1 MTSRERVM
9 AALDFEPPDRIP
21 LFDSYWAEFVAA
33 WREAKALGDDADITD
48 YYGIDVFIAVGDE
61 TLRPSRAEVL
71 EQTPDRTICRDGW
84 GRVIKTVPGTY
95 FYQQIANGVNGP
107 ADLES
112 LRMDPPDLASR
123 YAALDDR
130 MSALKER
137 FCVFVKVG
145 GPFIRTQFVRG
156 SVELLC
162 DMAADQGFA
171 RELIAAVGRHLI
183 AIGLEQLR
191 RWDLYD
197 NGIWI
202 FDDMASNRGPL
213 FSPQTADEVLVPV
226 WAEMVRAFKSAGAR
240 KVILH
245 SDGNIGPLLD
255 RFIEIGFDGI
265 HPVEP
270 KAGLDIVELR
280 GRYGDRLALLG
291 GLDNAHI
298 LPRGDP
304 EEVVRHAKRIAEVGQ
319 GGGLVAGMHSV
330 GPDLSVETYETVIEV
345 LRAAGHG
352 RGPEDA
358 GGQPVRTH
366 RNP

>member
-1 MTSRERVM
+1 
-9 AALDFEPPDRIP
+9 
-21 LFDSYWAEFVAA
+21 
-33 WREAKALGDDADITD
+33 
-48 YYGIDVFIAVGDE
+48 
-61 TLRPSRAEVL
+61 
-71 EQTPDRTICRDGW
+71 
-84 GRVIKTVPGTY
+84 
-95 FYQQIANGVNGP
+95 
-107 ADLES
+107 
-112 LRMDPPDLASR
+112 
-123 YAALDDR
+123 
-130 MSALKER
+130 
-137 FCVFVKVG
+137 
-145 GPFIRTQFVRG
+145 
-156 SVELLC
+156 
-162 DMAADQGFA
+162 
-171 RELIAAVGRHLI
+171 
-183 AIGLEQLR
+183 
-191 RWDLYD
+191 
-197 NGIWI
+197 
-202 FDDMASNRGPL
+202 MASNRGPL